1 MVTVAV
7 VGMGTFGCRVV
18 NELENT
24 DADVIIIDKNRETV
38 ETYKNKAKDA
48 YITDALND
56 SVLKKT
62 LPDDVDTAVV
72 DLGQQLET
80 SILVTNSL
88 HKMGIK
94 KIIVKARSDEHGEI
108 LRLVGATDIVY
119 PDLDAALHIV
129 PMIVTPSLFNYM
141 QVSEKFALAEV
152 SVKNDLVGKTLA
164 ESGLRQN
171 FNLNLVAVRNSPED
185 EYQLANNPTMILD
198 DGLLL
203 LVAGTTEALH
213 KYMDKA
219 EQQFTNKKSA
229 FSRMFKK
236 KLSTAAQVAKTV
248 TQKPAAS
255 VVKSAIAQ
263 AADPEKKATE
273 K

>member
-24 DADVIIIDKNRETV
+24 DADVVIIDKDREVV
-38 ETYKNKAKDA
+38 ESYKGKVKDA
-48 YITDALND
+48 YISDVLND
-56 SVLKKT
+56 TVLRKT
-62 LPDDVDTAVV
+62 LPEDTDTAVV

-80 SILVTNSL
+80 SILVTNAL

-94 KIIVKARSDEHGEI
+94 KIIVKARSNEHGEV
-108 LRLVGATDIVY
+108 LKLVGATDIIY

-129 PMIVTPSLFNYM
+129 PMIVTPALYNYM

-152 SVKNDLVGKTLA
+152 SVRSDLEGKTLA

-171 FNLNLVAVRNSPED
+171 YDLNLVAVRNSPED
-185 EYQLANNPTMILD
+185 EYSLANNPSLVLKN
-198 DGLLL
+198 GLLL

-213 KYMDKA
+213 KYM
-219 EQQFTNKKSA
+219 EQAKLQFTSKKSS
-229 FSRMFKK
+229 FTRMFKK
-236 KLSTAAQVAKTV
+236 RPPVVAAALAKKL
-248 TQKPAAS
+248 QKNDAGDTT
-255 VVKSAIAQ
+255 KN
-263 AADPEKKATE
+263 D
-273 K
+273 

>member
-38 ETYKNKAKDA
+38 ETYKSKAKDA
-48 YITDALND
+48 YISDVLND
-56 SVLKKT
+56 SVLRKT

-94 KIIVKARSDEHGEI
+94 KIIVKARSDEHGDI
-108 LRLVGATDIVY
+108 LKLVGATDIVY

-129 PMIVTPSLFNYM
+129 PMIVTPSLYNYM

-152 SVKNDLVGKTLA
+152 SVRQELEGKTLA

-171 FNLNLVAVRNSPED
+171 YNLNLVAVRKSPED
-185 EYQLANNPTMILD
+185 EYMLANNPTMILES
-198 DGLLL
+198 GMLL
-203 LVAGTTEALH
+203 LVAGTTETLH
-213 KYMDKA
+213 KYMEKV
-219 EQQFTNKKSA
+219 EQKFTNKKSA

-236 KLSTAAQVAKTV
+236 RLSTAAQAAKSVAQKTV
-248 TQKPAAS
+248 ASTAPASAEKPS
-255 VVKSAIAQ
+255 E
-263 AADPEKKATE
+263 PTE

>member
-1 MVTVAV
+1 MVTIAI

-24 DADVIIIDKNRETV
+24 DSDVVIIDRDREIV
-38 ETYKNKAKDA
+38 ESYKGKVKDA

-56 SVLKKT
+56 SVLRKT

-80 SILVTNSL
+80 SILVTNTL

-129 PMIVTPSLFNYM
+129 PMIVTPSLYNYM
-141 QVSEKFALAEV
+141 QVSDKFALAEV
-152 SVKNDLVGKTLA
+152 SVRSELEGKTLA

-171 FNLNLVAVRNSPED
+171 YNLNLVAVRNSPED
-185 EYQLANNPTMILD
+185 EYQLANNPTLVLKN
-198 DGLLL
+198 GLLL
-203 LVAGTTEALH
+203 LVAGTTEDLH
-213 KYMDKA
+213 KYM
-219 EQQFTNKKSA
+219 EQAKQTFTNKKSS

-236 KLSTAAQVAKTV
+236 KQPVAALARKLQKNNPGDTAKNDEQNGR
-248 TQKPAAS
+248 
-255 VVKSAIAQ
+255 
-263 AADPEKKATE
+263 
-273 K
+273 

>member
-24 DADVIIIDKNRETV
+24 DADVVIIDKNRETV
-38 ETYKNKAKDA
+38 ESYKGKVKDA

-56 SVLKKT
+56 SVLRKT
-62 LPDDVDTAVV
+62 LPDDLDTAVV

-80 SILVTNSL
+80 SILVTNAL

-94 KIIVKARSDEHGEI
+94 KIIVKARSDEHGDI
-108 LRLVGATDIVY
+108 LKLVGATDIVY

-129 PMIVTPSLFNYM
+129 PMIVTPTLYNYM

-152 SVKNDLVGKTLA
+152 SVKDELVGKTLA

-171 FNLNLVAVRNSPED
+171 FNLNLVAVRSSQED
-185 EYQLANNPTMILD
+185 EYQLANNPTMILEN
-198 DGLLL
+198 GLLL

-213 KYMDKA
+213 KYMEKA

-236 KLSTAAQVAKTV
+236 KISTAAQAAKTV
-248 TQKPAAS
+248 AQKTAAS
-255 VVKSAIAQ
+255 AATAASTAKSG
-263 AADPEKKATE
+263 EGL
-273 K
+273 